1 MNKEKSF
8 ERELAEL
15 INRHGIDAKLNTN
28 DWILANMLVDTLS
41 AYAKANAL
49 RDKMAK
55 VASRPE
61 GERSAESRKRS
72 MFRKSLPILRN

>member
-61 GERSAESRKRS
+61 GKGSAESRKRS